1 VTGLPRAA
9 PEPAVKSYF
18 RTPHRRQTD
27 IDISSVSFWSRG
39 FDERD
44 QAFARLRTEAPVS
57 WHPPLETPGLP
68 KRSREAGF
76 WAVTKAA
83 DIAFVSRHHDL
94 FSSEIGK
101 VNVRPTPFRTIPNM
115 LVLDPPLHTA
125 YRRIVSGAFT
135 PRAIATLTTTIDRRA
150 RQIVLRAAQRREFDF
165 VSAISAQLP
174 LRTVADLIGVPAG
187 EHERFVLAADSY
199 VRTRVPAQLPSGTNP
214 EAFIAEQGRY
224 LTELCTVLAAMRR
237 RQPADDLMTRLV
249 QADIGGAPLGDDAI
263 LSTVLLLIVAGDD
276 TTKQATTLSYLA
288 LRAFPAELQWLQ
300 EDLDGRFDQAF
311 DELVRYA
318 SPVISFA
325 RTVTRATEL
334 GGHLIAEG
342 DKVALFYCSGNR
354 DESNFPEPHL
364 LRLSRPRSEHVA
376 FGGGGVHFCLG
387 STLARAQVKAILRH
401 TLARLPGLVLG
412 EPAFGFGETVHSV
425 ESLPASLP

>member
-1 VTGLPRAA
+1 M
-9 PEPAVKSYF
+9 KSYF
-18 RTPHRRQTD
+18 RTPHKRQTD
-27 IDISSVSFWSRG
+27 VDISSVSFWSRG
-39 FDERD
+39 FEERD
-44 QAFARLRTEAPVS
+44 QAFARLRSEAPVS

-83 DIAFVSRHHDL
+83 DIAFVGRHHDL

-135 PRAIATLTTTIDRRA
+135 PRAIATLTATINRRA
-150 RQIVLRAAQRREFDF
+150 RQIVLRAGQQREFDF

-174 LRTVADLIGVPAG
+174 LRTIADLIGVPSG
-187 EHERFVLAADSY
+187 EHDRFVLAADSY
-199 VRTRVPAQLPSGTNP
+199 VRTRVPAQLPPGTTP

-224 LTELCTVLAAMRR
+224 LAELCTALAAMRR
-237 RQPADDLMTRLV
+237 GQPADDLMTCLV

-263 LSTVLLLIVAGDD
+263 LSTVMLLIVAGDD

-288 LRAFPAELQWLQ
+288 LRAFPKERQWLE
-300 EDLDGRFDQAF
+300 EDFDGRFDQAF

-325 RTVTRATEL
+325 RTATRATEL

-354 DESNFPEPHL
+354 DESIFGEPHL
-364 LRLSRPRSEHVA
+364 LRLSRPRNQHVA

-387 STLARAQVKAILRH
+387 STLARAQVKAILSH
-401 TLARLPGLVLG
+401 TLNRLPDLVLG
-412 EPAFGFGETVHSV
+412 EPTFGFGETVHSV
-425 ESLPASLP
+425 ESLPAALPGTIE

>member
-1 VTGLPRAA
+1 MT
-9 PEPAVKSYF
+9 SYF
-18 RTPHRRQTD
+18 RTPHQRQTD
-27 IDISSVSFWSRG
+27 VDISSIAFWSRG
-39 FDERD
+39 FEERD
-44 QAFARLRTEAPVS
+44 QAFARLRAEAPVS
-57 WHPPLETPGLP
+57 WHPPLETPRLP
-68 KRSREAGF
+68 RRCREAGF

-94 FSSEIGK
+94 FSSEIGN

-115 LVLDPPLHTA
+115 LVFDPPLHTA
-125 YRRIVSGAFT
+125 YRRVVSAAFT
-135 PRAIATLTTTIDRRA
+135 PRAIAALTTTINRRA
-150 RQIVLRAAQRREFDF
+150 RQIVLRAGQQGEFDF

-174 LRTVADLIGVPAG
+174 LRTVAGLIGVPG
-187 EHERFVLAADSY
+187 SEHDRFAAAADSY
-199 VRTRVPAQLPSGTNP
+199 VRTKVPAQLPPGTSP

-224 LTELCTVLAAMRR
+224 LTELCAALAATRR
-237 RQPADDLMTRLV
+237 RQPADDLMSCLV

-288 LRAFPAELQWLQ
+288 LRAFPEERKWLE
-300 EDLDGRFDQAF
+300 EDFDGRFDQAF
-311 DELVRYA
+311 DELMRYA

-325 RTVTRATEL
+325 RMATRSTEL
-334 GGHLIAEG
+334 GGQLITEG

-354 DESNFPEPHL
+354 DESIFAEPRL
-364 LRLSRPRSEHVA
+364 LRLSRPRGQHVA

-387 STLARAQVKAILRH
+387 STLARVQVKAILSH
-401 TLARLPGLVLG
+401 TFDRLPDLILG

-425 ESLPASLP
+425 ESLPAALP